1 MFKSRNKENCNS
13 YNGDKGNT
21 RMQIVFFP
29 LTVELFA
36 KNLSLNCRLHLRG
49 TTLLKGIYRT

>member
-13 YNGDKGNT
+13 YNGVEGNT

-36 KNLSLNCRLHLRG
+36 KAMSLNCRLYL
-49 TTLLKGIYRT
+49 

>member
-1 MFKSRNKENCNS
+1 MLKSRNKENCNS
-13 YNGDKGNT
+13 YNGVEGNM

-36 KNLSLNCRLHLRG
+36 KTMSLNCRLHLRG
-49 TTLLKGIYRT
+49 TTLLKRTHIT